1 VIGEQ
6 NYKGLWWL
14 PGDESDKLSGTLT
27 VTKGEASLELLGHF
41 GHEILHETETER
53 IASGSLAEQPRIL
66 GLTSNGKRV
75 TLEGHVSAPYEEH
88 FPGIPIAT
96 YTRSV
101 TLIGKHFAE
110 GEGIG
115 FDEIAISASD
125 LNSWTQV
132 FALQGKYG
140 EREGQQPFT
149 KGSVEFE
156 VPDDIEIPLDR
167 GEKASIKFG
176 VQSEGLLFP
185 SEHVS
190 FAQYATL
197 HLRFARRE
205 SLQHVFERVGQIRN
219 FLSLAIGRP
228 VAILS
233 VTGLQ
238 DDYLREDPKVPMPI
252 ELQWGIPHNPEPP
265 KKVRLPHEMFFTL
278 PEASPDIS
286 TVMKHW
292 FAKQARLRPAFNLFF
307 GIRYHPDIYLDVRFL
322 VLAQAV
328 ETYDYRRRD
337 ATDLPAA
344 EHEERVHLILS
355 GAPEQ
360 YREWLQTRLQR
371 SNELSLRKRIRDVL
385 NECPAV
391 RDKIVGATSRERD
404 HFISLF
410 VDSRNYYT
418 HYNPELEKRAA
429 TGAAL
434 FLLTIQ
440 LQAII
445 EMSML
450 RELGFTGRSIDQII
464 DRVGRYCQIAHLKA
478 IVAEE
483 AQSGPT

>member
-6 NYKGLWWL
+6 AYKGLWWL
-14 PGDESDKLSGTLT
+14 PGDESNKLSGTLT

-41 GHEILHETETER
+41 GHEILYETETER
-53 IASGSLAEQPRIL
+53 VASGSLAEQPRIL

-75 TLEGHVSAPYEEH
+75 TLEGHVSAPYAEH
-88 FPGIPIAT
+88 FPGIPVAT

-110 GEGIG
+110 GEEIG
-115 FDEIAISASD
+115 FDEIVISASD

-140 EREGQQPFT
+140 GREGQQAFT
-149 KGSVEFE
+149 KGCVEFE
-156 VPDDIEIPLDR
+156 VPDDIEIPLAR

-176 VQSEGLLFP
+176 VQSEGLLLP
-185 SEHVS
+185 SERAS
-190 FAQYATL
+190 LAQYATL

-219 FLSLAIGRP
+219 FLSLSIGRP

-238 DDYLREDPKVPMPI
+238 DDYLRENPKVPMPI
-252 ELQWGIPHNPEPP
+252 ELHWGIPHNPDPP
-265 KKVRLPHEMFFTL
+265 KKARLQHEMFFTL

-292 FAKQARLRPAFNLFF
+292 FAKQARLRPVFNLFF

-322 VLAQAV
+322 VFAQAV
-328 ETYDYRRRD
+328 ETYDYRRR
-337 ATDLPAA
+337 
-344 EHEERVHLILS
+344 
-355 GAPEQ
+355 
-360 YREWLQTRLQR
+360 
-371 SNELSLRKRIRDVL
+371 RKPGTLKLAVRMADVL
-385 NECPAV
+385 ARCQTASK
-391 RDKIVGATSRERD
+391 KIVGPTAAD
-404 HFISLF
+404 PDAFIKLF
-410 VDSRNYYT
+410 KDSRNYYT
-418 HYNPELEKRAA
+418 HYNPDLEKKAA

-434 FLLTIQ
+434 LLLTIQ

-445 EMSML
+445 EMDTDL
-450 RELGFTGRSIDQII
+450 AL
-464 DRVGRYCQIAHLKA
+464 
-478 IVAEE
+478 
-483 AQSGPT
+483 SGPNAVGSVELSATD